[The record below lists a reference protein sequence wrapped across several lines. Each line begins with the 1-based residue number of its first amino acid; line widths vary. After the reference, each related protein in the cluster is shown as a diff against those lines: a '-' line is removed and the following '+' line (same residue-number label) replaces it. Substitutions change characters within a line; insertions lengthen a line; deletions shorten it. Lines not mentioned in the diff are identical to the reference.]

1 MNHRGC
7 VKAYIAFSRRA
18 VTRTFEESYNMKS
31 SVKFGL
37 VLVFVTVSILPAFV
51 SAQDKKQS
59 GAADSGG
66 QKAVAIEGLV
76 RDVACP
82 MQNPKSTA
90 TNFNLACAVACA
102 KSGSPLIILTREGNS
117 YFPISDQMPDPDQ
130 REKLLP
136 FVGKFVHATGMVFER
151 NGTRVIVIQTIHEL
165 KDVKV
170 KTNLVD

>member
-1 MNHRGC
+1 
-7 VKAYIAFSRRA
+7 
-18 VTRTFEESYNMKS
+18 MKS
-31 SVKFGL
+31 SVKCRL
-37 VLVFVTVSILPAFV
+37 VLVIGAVLIATGFM
-51 SAQDKKQS
+51 SAQDKNQS
-59 GAADSGG
+59 SVADSGG
-66 QKAVAIEGLV
+66 KKNVVIEGLV

-90 TNFNLACAVACA
+90 TNFNLECAVACA

-130 REKLLP
+130 REKLMP
-136 FVGKFVHATGMVFER
+136 FVGKFVRVTGTVFQR
-151 NGTRVIVIQTIHEL
+151 NGTRVIVIQTINEL